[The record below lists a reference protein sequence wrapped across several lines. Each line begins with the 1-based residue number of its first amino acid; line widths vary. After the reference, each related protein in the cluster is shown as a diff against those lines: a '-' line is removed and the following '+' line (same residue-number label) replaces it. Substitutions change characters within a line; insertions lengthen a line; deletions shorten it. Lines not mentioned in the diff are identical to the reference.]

1 MKGQLYVFSGP
12 SGSGKSTI
20 IRKLRER
27 IKDLGYSISHT
38 TRSPRKNEVNGVN
51 YHFVD
56 RETFNRMIE
65 EESFVEWA
73 VIYGD
78 LYGTSVTGLREQL
91 ALGTDMVLDVDHQ
104 GAKNIRALF
113 RKCAMIY
120 ILPPSLEVLE
130 ARLRDRAT
138 DEDEVIAERLKQ
150 AQDEIG
156 NCGFYDCL
164 IINDGL
170 EKAVKEAEAVI
181 LSDRC
186 RKSRVFPRIKEIFGL

>member
-38 TRSPRKNEVNGVN
+38 TRPPRKK
-51 YHFVD
+51 
-56 RETFNRMIE
+56 

-156 NCGFYDCL
+156 NCGFYDYL

-186 RKSRVFPRIKEIFGL
+186 RKSRVFRRIKEIFGL